1 MIVPANP
8 QLRPATKT
16 PCNCGGKCGQHQGLG
31 LAWPDLSLPSLNLQQ
46 FNLPQLDWKLL
57 ALLAV
62 GGYLAWRILFS
73 GRSSE
78 RRKKLLAA
86 RKRYTDERRR
96 IYQSLPVI

>member
-8 QLRPATKT
+8 QLRSQTTTACK
-16 PCNCGGKCGQHQGLG
+16 CGGKCGQHQGLG
-31 LAWPDLSLPSLNLQQ
+31 LAWSDLSLPT

-62 GGYLAWRILFS
+62 GSYLAWRILFS